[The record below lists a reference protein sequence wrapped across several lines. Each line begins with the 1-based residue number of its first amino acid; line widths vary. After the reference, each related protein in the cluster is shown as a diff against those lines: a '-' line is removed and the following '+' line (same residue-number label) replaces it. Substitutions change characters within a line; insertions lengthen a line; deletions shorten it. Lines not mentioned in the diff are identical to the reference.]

1 MSAPREILTRSR
13 GHQYR
18 RRVPYVD
25 DPKRKRT
32 VPRVLENLGPVE
44 PIYRRPS
51 SPPIPESFPCTPL
64 QFGFLATHLLN
75 GTLTAPIAVRL
86 IGDPAVR
93 IPPETL
99 EALGIRVEFGKKTTV
114 PALAFLLWRSP
125 PSSPLHPARAARRRG
140 RSSTGA
146 TRPTSSP
153 SRDGSAG
160 PCRSGDARTGIPKP
174 DGSLRFPDGSPGPMA
189 GSATTSSSL

>member
-1 MSAPREILTRSR
+1 MRSPPDAEATSTDAACRTSTTRS
-13 GHQYR
+13 G
-18 RRVPYVD
+18 
-25 DPKRKRT
+25 
-32 VPRVLENLGPVE
+32 NGPSLASSK
-44 PIYRRPS
+44 IWGRWNPS
-51 SPPIPESFPCTPL
+51 TAALPPPPIPESVPGTPL

-86 IGDPAVR
+86 IGDQAVR

-99 EALGIRVEFGKKTTV
+99 EALGIRVEFEKKTTV
-114 PALAFLLWRSP
+114 PSLAFLLWRSP

-153 SRDGSAG
+153 SRDGSA
-160 PCRSGDARTGIPKP
+160 
-174 DGSLRFPDGSPGPMA
+174 
-189 GSATTSSSL
+189 

>member
-1 MSAPREILTRSR
+1 MSASRVIITRSR

-18 RRVPYVD
+18 RRVEYVY

-51 SPPIPESFPCTPL
+51 LPPVPESFSCTPL
-64 QFGFLATHLLN
+64 QFGLLADHLIN

-86 IGDPAVR
+86 IGGQAVR

-99 EALGIRVEFGKKTTV
+99 EALGIRVVLGKKTK
-114 PALAFLLWRSP
+114 AAGLEFLLWRSP
-125 PSSPLHPARAARRRG
+125 PSSPLRPARVARRSG
-140 RSSTGA
+140 RSSSGA
-146 TRPTSSP
+146 TPPTSSP
-153 SRDGSAG
+153 SRDRSA
-160 PCRSGDARTGIPKP
+160 
-174 DGSLRFPDGSPGPMA
+174 
-189 GSATTSSSL
+189 